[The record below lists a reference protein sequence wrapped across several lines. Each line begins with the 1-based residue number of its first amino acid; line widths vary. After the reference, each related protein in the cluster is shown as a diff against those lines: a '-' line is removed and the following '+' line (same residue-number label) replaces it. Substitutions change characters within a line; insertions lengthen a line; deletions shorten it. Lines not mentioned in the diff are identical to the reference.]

1 MKQLVGWLRSVAPPS
16 VGVAAFA
23 IIMMVFAA
31 PVSAQTGTIEGRVT
45 QGSTGE
51 PLIGA
56 QVAVVGTNIGS
67 RTDDDG
73 RFVLLN
79 VPSGSTQLRVLLIGY
94 AMGTL
99 RLNVTAGSVTTA
111 NVQLSTSVLRLD
123 EIVVTGTAGGARRRE
138 VGNSI
143 AQISASDIA
152 DPPSDVSQMLQARS
166 AGVQVM
172 QTSGMSGAG
181 SQIRLRGA
189 VSVSQSNMPLIYID
203 GVRIRSEGFR
213 RNRPPVG
220 FTGRSGN
227 IEASP
232 LNDINPADIERIE
245 IIKGAA
251 ASTLYG
257 TEAAAGVIQ
266 IFTKRGQAGRAAWTL
281 QVEQGFAKTLEFGT
295 DENPFVNMKP
305 CTVGTS
311 CWDQWTQ
318 NTSVGLCGENGF
330 GPAGASEVNI
340 HCSWLRNGYRQKYAA
355 SVGGGSDRF
364 TYFVSSSFKDYNGT
378 MLKDSEKTLVS
389 RGNFSFDVFDDLR
402 LDINTSYTNNR
413 IANTAA
419 GNNAHGVTLNVM
431 RAERNY
437 FGDSDPN
444 NLRQLLNQD
453 IETEINHLVSGG
465 TINYTPVSW
474 FSNRFTLGYDLAQQE
489 NRNLRPFGFVRARQ
503 GILSDEQIK
512 YQTLTADYAG
522 NINFNLS
529 SDLRSTFSFGG
540 QSVTEEVIRT
550 TAYGEDFPGPG
561 VPTVSSAAQFIAR
574 ESRIRTLNAGFFI
587 QDLLAYQ
594 DKYFLT
600 VGARFDGNSTF
611 GKNLGI
617 EFYPKAQVSY
627 VISDEEFFP
636 ESMGEMKLRG
646 AFGFSGRAPDAFDA
660 IRTWDPVAVD
670 GSPGFTPENVG
681 NADVGPEK
689 TREIELG
696 FEWAFLNNQISTDFT
711 YYEQKTTDALFDV
724 RQVPSLGFLEAQAA
738 NVGTLVNKGIEL
750 SVNVIVIDQP
760 DFGLDVGNNFYTNK
774 SEVLELG
781 DAVPFGAG
789 GGWVEVGLP
798 VMVMTGI
805 NTRNRNLVA
814 LPDTVCGPTCAANDE
829 FPFGP
834 QQPTFTWSHSLS
846 LRLPQGITL
855 SARGEL
861 QTGAFIQMG
870 QASAALSRSVQ
881 HPLCSNAHGILNAAA
896 AGSGDAYYDG
906 IGLTAWERQACI
918 PANHDGDLH
927 VYEQDF
933 WKLRDVTARIPL
945 GFAFPQLNSATLTLT
960 MQNFYRNLF
969 DLPMFDPEMVSRNSV
984 SDQNR
989 SISEHVPPPAIFTA
1003 ALRVTF

>member
-1 MKQLVGWLRSVAPPS
+1 MKQFVCWLRSVASPS

-31 PVSAQTGTIEGRVT
+31 PASAQTGTIEGRVT

-51 PLIGA
+51 PLVGA
-56 QVAVVGTNIGS
+56 QVAVVGTNIGG

-99 RLNVTAGSVTTA
+99 QLNVTAGSVTTA

-143 AQISASDIA
+143 SQISASDIVA
-152 DPPSDVSQMLQARS
+152 PPSDMSQMLQARS

-172 QTSGMSGAG
+172 QTSGMAGSG

-189 VSVSQSNMPLIYID
+189 VSVSQSNQPLIYID
-203 GVRIRSEGFR
+203 GVRIRSGGYR

-227 IEASP
+227 IQASP

-245 IIKGAA
+245 VIKGAA

-266 IFTKRGQAGRAAWTL
+266 IFTKKGSQGRASWTV
-281 QVEQGFAKTLEFGT
+281 QAEQGFSKSLAFGT
-295 DENPFVNMKP
+295 DENPFLNLKP
-305 CTVGTS
+305 CTAGTS

-318 NTSVGLCGENGF
+318 SATIGQCGENGA
-330 GPAGASEVNI
+330 GPPGANEVNI

-364 TYFVSSSFKDYNGT
+364 QYFVSGAFNDYDGVLPKDN
-378 MLKDSEKTLVS
+378 EKTLVS
-389 RGNFSFDVFDDLR
+389 RGNFSFDVSDDLR
-402 LDINTSYTNNR
+402 IDLNSSYTNNR
-413 IANTAA
+413 ISNTAA
-419 GNNAHGVTLNVM
+419 GNNAHGLTLNVF

-437 FGDSDPN
+437 FGDGDPN

-465 TINYTPVSW
+465 TINYSPVSW

-489 NRNLRPFGFVRARQ
+489 NRNLRPFGFVRATR

-522 NINFNLS
+522 NINFNIS
-529 SDLRSTFSFGG
+529 STLRSTFSFGG

-550 TAYGEDFPGPG
+550 TAYGQDFPGPG
-561 VPTVSSAAQFIAR
+561 VPTVSSAALFIAA
-574 ESRIRTLNAGFFI
+574 ESRIRTVNAGFFV

-594 DKYFLT
+594 DKYFFT

-617 EFYPKAQVSY
+617 EVYPKAQVSY
-627 VISDEEFFP
+627 VISDEDFFP
-636 ESMGEMKLRG
+636 EGLGEMKLRG
-646 AFGFSGRAPDAFDA
+646 AFGWSGRAPDAFDA
-660 IRTWDPVAVD
+660 IRTWDPIPVD
-670 GSPGFTPENVG
+670 GSPGFTPNNVG
-681 NADVGPEK
+681 NPDVGPEK
-689 TREIELG
+689 TREIEVG
-696 FEWAFLNNQISTDFT
+696 FEWAFLNNKISTDFT
-711 YYEQKTTDALFDV
+711 YYEQRTTDALFNV
-724 RQVPSLGFLEAQAA
+724 SQIPSLGFLQSQAA
-738 NVGTLVNKGIEL
+738 NVGKLNNKGIEL
-750 SVNVIVIDQP
+750 SVNAIIVDQP
-760 DFGLDVGNNFYTNK
+760 DFGFDVGSNFYTNK

-781 DAVPFGAG
+781 AAVPFGAG
-789 GGWVEVGLP
+789 GGWVEEGLP
-798 VMVMTGI
+798 VMVLTGL

-814 LPDTVCGPTCAANDE
+814 IPDTACGPTCAANDE

-834 QQPTFTWSHSLS
+834 QQPTFTWSHSAT
-846 LRLPQGITL
+846 LRLPEGITL
-855 SARGEL
+855 SARGEV
-861 QTGAFIQMG
+861 QTGAFISMG
-870 QASAALSRSVQ
+870 VASNALQRSVQ
-881 HPLCSNAHGILNAAA
+881 FPLCSNAHAILNAAA

-918 PANHDGDLH
+918 PANHDSDLH
-927 VYEQDF
+927 VYKQDF
-933 WKLRDVTARIPL
+933 WKLRDVTARIPM

-960 MQNFYRNLF
+960 LQNFARNMF
-969 DLPMFDPEMVSRNSV
+969 DLPMFDPEMVGRDSV
-984 SDQNR
+984 GDQNR